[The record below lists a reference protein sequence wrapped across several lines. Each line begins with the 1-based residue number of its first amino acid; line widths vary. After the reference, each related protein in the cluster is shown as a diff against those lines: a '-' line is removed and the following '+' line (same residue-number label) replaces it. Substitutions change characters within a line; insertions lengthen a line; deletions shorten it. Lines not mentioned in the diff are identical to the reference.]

1 MFKNTQELVLTSLIG
16 AIIIMLSVIPQL
28 GFILIFPAVSITI
41 VHIPVLIGVMTLRR
55 PSAIIFGLLY
65 GFGSLFAAY
74 TRGTTPVDLAF
85 VNPLISVLPRVLF
98 TLAAYELFRGFKWL
112 QKKMTYE
119 LSLALIGAILL
130 GSFVLLGQYIQSQ
143 SVMSDILVYVLL
155 FVFYSGLMY
164 FVYSQ
169 TKTHQS
175 FMFVTLTALFST
187 LIHTVLVLTALIG
200 FKPALFNFTFGESV
214 DLIYG
219 IMVSNGLLE
228 AIIAVLVVT
237 PVVRAIQLAT
247 EVRT

>member
-55 PSAIIFGLLY
+55 PSAVIFGLLY
-65 GFGSLFAAY
+65 GLGSLFAAY

-98 TLAAYELFRGFKWL
+98 ALAAYELFRGFKWL
-112 QKKMTYE
+112 QKKMTYTV
-119 LSLALIGAILL
+119 SISLIGVILL
-130 GSFVLLGQYIQSQ
+130 GSFILLGQYIQSL
-143 SVMSDILVYVLL
+143 SVMNDILLYGLL
-155 FVFYSGLMY
+155 VVIYSSLLY
-164 FVYSQ
+164 FIYTQ
-169 TKTHQS
+169 TKTRQS

-187 LIHTVLVLTALIG
+187 LIHTILVLTALIG
-200 FKPALFNFTFGESV
+200 FKPVLFNFTFGESV

-219 IMVSNGLLE
+219 IMISNGLLE

-237 PVVRAIQLAT
+237 PVVRAVQLAT
-247 EVRT
+247 GVNS